1 VEQKRL
7 RLVEFKVL
15 FNAWRRYVVV
25 FDNLLLGF
33 LSWCEQILIDNRVK
47 TEVDMAVEQYNEEI
61 VSYDNST
68 VIVESPSETSERL
81 SSVRITAPW
90 YIDMYDER

>member
-1 VEQKRL
+1 MDRKL
-7 RLVEFKVL
+7 RLAEFKVL

-33 LSWCEQILIDNRVK
+33 LWQLEDWMIDNRVQI
-47 TEVDMAVEQYNEEI
+47 EVNKAVERYNQKI
-61 VSYDNST
+61 VSYDDSP
-68 VIVESPSETSERL
+68 VIVESPSDTSESL

>member
-1 VEQKRL
+1 MDRKL

-33 LSWCEQILIDNRVK
+33 LWQLEEWMIDNRVQI
-47 TEVDMAVEQYNEEI
+47 EVDEAVKRYNQEI
-61 VSYDNST
+61 VSYDDSS
-68 VIVESPSETSERL
+68 VIVESPSDTSESL

>member
-1 VEQKRL
+1 MEQRL

-33 LSWCEQILIDNRVK
+33 LWQLEEWMIDTRVQI
-47 TEVDMAVEQYNEEI
+47 EVDKAVERYNQEI
-61 VSYDNST
+61 VSYDDSP
-68 VIVESPSETSERL
+68 VIVESPSETSESL

-90 YIDMYDER
+90 YIDMYEER

>member
-1 VEQKRL
+1 VDRKL

-15 FNAWRRYVVV
+15 YNAWRRYVVV

-33 LSWCEQILIDNRVK
+33 LWQLEDWMIDNRVQI
-47 TEVDMAVEQYNEEI
+47 EVDEAVERYNQEI
-61 VSYDNST
+61 VSYDDSP
-68 VIVESPSETSERL
+68 VIIESSSETSESL

>member
-1 VEQKRL
+1 M
-7 RLVEFKVL
+7 
-15 FNAWRRYVVV
+15 

-61 VSYDNST
+61 VSYDDSP
-68 VIVESPSETSERL
+68 VIVESSSETSERL

-90 YIDMYDER
+90 YIDMHDER

>member
-1 VEQKRL
+1 MDRKL

-15 FNAWRRYVVV
+15 YNAWRRYVVV

-33 LSWCEQILIDNRVK
+33 LWQLEDWMIDNRVQI
-47 TEVDMAVEQYNEEI
+47 EVDEAVERYNQEI
-61 VSYDNST
+61 VSYDDSP
-68 VIVESPSETSERL
+68 VIVESPSDTSESL

>member
-1 VEQKRL
+1 MDRKL

-15 FNAWRRYVVV
+15 YNAWRRYVVV

-33 LSWCEQILIDNRVK
+33 LWQLEEWMIDNRVQI
-47 TEVDMAVEQYNEEI
+47 EVDEAVKRYNQEI
-61 VSYDNST
+61 VSYDDSP
-68 VIVESPSETSERL
+68 VIVESPSETSESL
-81 SSVRITAPW
+81 SSVRITTPW

>member
-1 VEQKRL
+1 MEQKRL

-15 FNAWRRYVVV
+15 FNAWRRYVIV

-47 TEVDMAVEQYNEEI
+47 TEVDMAVEQYNEEV
-61 VSYDNST
+61 VSYDDSP
-68 VIVESPSETSERL
+68 VIVESSSETSERL

>member
-1 VEQKRL
+1 VDRKL
-7 RLVEFKVL
+7 RLAEFKVL
-15 FNAWRRYVVV
+15 FHAWRRYVVV

-33 LSWCEQILIDNRVK
+33 LWQLEDWMIDNRVQI
-47 TEVDMAVEQYNEEI
+47 EVNKAVERYNQKI
-61 VSYDNST
+61 VSYDDSP
-68 VIVESPSETSERL
+68 VIVESPSDTSESL

>member
-1 VEQKRL
+1 MEQKRL
-7 RLVEFKVL
+7 KLVEFKVL

-25 FDNLLLGF
+25 FDNLLLSF

-47 TEVDMAVEQYNEEI
+47 TEVDMAVEQYNQEI
-61 VSYDNST
+61 VSYNDSP
-68 VIVESPSETSERL
+68 VIVESSSETSERL

-90 YIDMYDER
+90 YIDMHDER

>member
-1 VEQKRL
+1 M
-7 RLVEFKVL
+7 
-15 FNAWRRYVVV
+15 

-61 VSYDNST
+61 VSYDAGP
-68 VIVESPSETSERL
+68 VIVESPSDTSESL

>member
-1 VEQKRL
+1 VDRKL

-33 LSWCEQILIDNRVK
+33 LWQLEDWMIDNRVQI
-47 TEVDMAVEQYNEEI
+47 EVDKAVERYNQEI
-61 VSYDNST
+61 VSYDDSP
-68 VIVESPSETSERL
+68 VIVESPSETSESL

>member
-1 VEQKRL
+1 VDRKL

-33 LSWCEQILIDNRVK
+33 LWQLEEWMIDNRVQI
-47 TEVDMAVEQYNEEI
+47 EVDEAVERYNQEI
-61 VSYDNST
+61 VSYDDSP
-68 VIVESPSETSERL
+68 VIVESPGDTSESL
-81 SSVRITAPW
+81 SSVRITASW

>member
-1 VEQKRL
+1 MDRKL

-33 LSWCEQILIDNRVK
+33 LWQLEEWMIDNRVQI
-47 TEVDMAVEQYNEEI
+47 EVDEAVKRYNQEI
-61 VSYDNST
+61 VSYDDGP
-68 VIVESPSETSERL
+68 VIVESPSDTSTSL
-81 SSVRITAPW
+81 PNMRITTNW
-90 YIDMYDER
+90 YNDI

>member
-1 VEQKRL
+1 MDKRL

-33 LSWCEQILIDNRVK
+33 LWQLEEWIIDNRVQI
-47 TEVDMAVEQYNEEI
+47 EVDEAVERYNQKI
-61 VSYDNST
+61 VSYDDSPI
-68 VIVESPSETSERL
+68 IVESPSETSESL

>member
-1 VEQKRL
+1 MDRKL

-33 LSWCEQILIDNRVK
+33 LWQLEDWMIDNRVQI
-47 TEVDMAVEQYNEEI
+47 EVDEAVERYNQEI
-61 VSYDNST
+61 VSYDDSP
-68 VIVESPSETSERL
+68 VIVESPSETSESL

>member
-1 VEQKRL
+1 MDRKL

-33 LSWCEQILIDNRVK
+33 LWQLEEWMINNRVQI
-47 TEVDMAVEQYNEEI
+47 ELDEAIERYNQEI
-61 VSYDNST
+61 VSYDDSP
-68 VIVESPSETSERL
+68 VIVESPSETSESL

>member
-1 VEQKRL
+1 MDKRL

-33 LSWCEQILIDNRVK
+33 LWQLEEWMIDNRVQI
-47 TEVDMAVEQYNEEI
+47 EVDEAVERYNQEI
-61 VSYDNST
+61 VSYDDSP
-68 VIVESPSETSERL
+68 VIVESPSDTSESL
-81 SSVRITAPW
+81 PNMRITTNW
-90 YIDMYDER
+90 YNDS

>member
-1 VEQKRL
+1 M
-7 RLVEFKVL
+7 
-15 FNAWRRYVVV
+15 

-47 TEVDMAVEQYNEEI
+47 TEVNMAVEQYNKEI
-61 VSYDNST
+61 VSYDDSP
-68 VIVESPSETSERL
+68 VIVESSSETSERL

>member
-1 VEQKRL
+1 MDRKL

-33 LSWCEQILIDNRVK
+33 LWQLEDWMIDNRVQI
-47 TEVDMAVEQYNEEI
+47 EVDEAVERYNQEI
-61 VSYDNST
+61 VSYDNSP
-68 VIVESPSETSERL
+68 VIVESPSDTSESL

>member
-1 VEQKRL
+1 VDRKL

-33 LSWCEQILIDNRVK
+33 LWQLEEWMIDNRVQI
-47 TEVDMAVEQYNEEI
+47 EVDEAVERYNQEI
-61 VSYDNST
+61 VSYDDSP
-68 VIVESPSETSERL
+68 VIVESPSDTSESL

>member
-1 VEQKRL
+1 MDRKL
-7 RLVEFKVL
+7 RLAEFKVL

-33 LSWCEQILIDNRVK
+33 LWQLEEWMIDNRVQI
-47 TEVDMAVEQYNEEI
+47 EVDEAVERYNQQI
-61 VSYDNST
+61 VSYDDSP
-68 VIVESPSETSERL
+68 VIVESPSETSESL

>member
-1 VEQKRL
+1 MDRKL

-33 LSWCEQILIDNRVK
+33 LWQLEEWMIDNRVQI
-47 TEVDMAVEQYNEEI
+47 EVDEAVERYNQEI
-61 VSYDNST
+61 VSYDDGP
-68 VIVESPSETSERL
+68 VIVESPGDTSESL

>member
-1 VEQKRL
+1 VDRKL

-33 LSWCEQILIDNRVK
+33 LWQLEDWMIDNRVQI
-47 TEVDMAVEQYNEEI
+47 EVDEAVERYNQEI
-61 VSYDNST
+61 VSYDDSP
-68 VIVESPSETSERL
+68 VIVESPSDTSESL

>member
-1 VEQKRL
+1 MDRKL

-33 LSWCEQILIDNRVK
+33 LWQLEEWMIDNRVQI
-47 TEVDMAVEQYNEEI
+47 EVDEAVERYNQEI
-61 VSYDNST
+61 VSYDNSP
-68 VIVESPSETSERL
+68 VIVKNPSDTSESL

>member
-1 VEQKRL
+1 VDKRL

-33 LSWCEQILIDNRVK
+33 LWQLEEWMIDNRVQI
-47 TEVDMAVEQYNEEI
+47 EVDEAVERYNQEI
-61 VSYDNST
+61 VSYDDSPI
-68 VIVESPSETSERL
+68 IVESPSETSESL

>member
-1 VEQKRL
+1 MEQKRL

-33 LSWCEQILIDNRVK
+33 LFWCEQLLIDNRIK
-47 TEVDMAVEQYNEEI
+47 TEVDMAIEQYDEES
-61 VSYDNST
+61 VSIDDGP

-81 SSVRITAPW
+81 SNVRITAPW
-90 YIDMYDER
+90 YIDMHDDG

>member
-1 VEQKRL
+1 VDRKL

-15 FNAWRRYVVV
+15 FNAWRRCVVV

-33 LSWCEQILIDNRVK
+33 LWQLEDWMIDNRVQI
-47 TEVDMAVEQYNEEI
+47 EVDEAVERYNQEI
-61 VSYDNST
+61 VSYDDNP
-68 VIVESPSETSERL
+68 VIVESPSETSESL

>member
-1 VEQKRL
+1 MDRKL

-33 LSWCEQILIDNRVK
+33 LWQLEEWMIDNRVQI
-47 TEVDMAVEQYNEEI
+47 EVDEAVERYNKEI
-61 VSYDNST
+61 VSYDDSP
-68 VIVESPSETSERL
+68 VIVKNPSDTSESL
-81 SSVRITAPW
+81 SSVRMTAPW

>member
-1 VEQKRL
+1 MEQKRL

-47 TEVDMAVEQYNEEI
+47 TEVDMAVEQYNQEI
-61 VSYDNST
+61 VSYNDSP
-68 VIVESPSETSERL
+68 VIVESSSETSERL

-90 YIDMYDER
+90 YIDMHDER

>member
-47 TEVDMAVEQYNEEI
+47 TEVDMAVEQYNQEI
-61 VSYDNST
+61 VSYNDSP
-68 VIVESPSETSERL
+68 VIVESSSETSERL

-90 YIDMYDER
+90 YIDMHDER

>member
-1 VEQKRL
+1 MDRKL

-33 LSWCEQILIDNRVK
+33 LWQLEEWMIDNRVQI
-47 TEVDMAVEQYNEEI
+47 EVDEAVERYNQEI
-61 VSYDNST
+61 VSYDDSP
-68 VIVESPSETSERL
+68 VIVESPSDTSESL

>member
-1 VEQKRL
+1 MDKRL

-33 LSWCEQILIDNRVK
+33 LWQLEEWMIDNRVQI
-47 TEVDMAVEQYNEEI
+47 EVNEAVERYNQEI
-61 VSYDNST
+61 VSYDDSP
-68 VIVESPSETSERL
+68 VIVESPSDTSESL

>member
-1 VEQKRL
+1 MEQKRL
-7 RLVEFKVL
+7 RLLEFKVL
-15 FNAWRRYVVV
+15 FNAWRRYVIV

-47 TEVDMAVEQYNEEI
+47 TEVDMAVEQYNKEI
-61 VSYDNST
+61 VSYDDSP
-68 VIVESPSETSERL
+68 VIVESSSETSERL